1 MINNQ
6 PDYFKE
12 KNSVEKFM
20 IATFSKMDNITE
32 SSGKKAEYKLP
43 FSIYDSEFK
52 LLSACDTRI
61 SGNGIFFSG
70 ILIIAVILF
79 SLTVFRIYHQNGHLF
94 WLTIIPIVIT
104 VIMIFCLSESWWAR
118 YFPQIYFLIFAVLL
132 YLNEINDR
140 KVHIVLYLFII
151 LILINSFLI
160 FWNST
165 KYALNYTKEVNNSL
179 WSSDFPYDCKL
190 SLYAGISSPEFPGA
204 IYNVFDKRKN
214 LDITILDSDE
224 YEYIP
229 GMLLPV
235 IPPYVVGKCE

>member
-1 MINNQ
+1 
-6 PDYFKE
+6 
-12 KNSVEKFM
+12 
-20 IATFSKMDNITE
+20 
-32 SSGKKAEYKLP
+32 
-43 FSIYDSEFK
+43 
-52 LLSACDTRI
+52 
-61 SGNGIFFSG
+61 
-70 ILIIAVILF
+70 
-79 SLTVFRIYHQNGHLF
+79 
-94 WLTIIPIVIT
+94 
-104 VIMIFCLSESWWAR
+104 
-118 YFPQIYFLIFAVLL
+118 
-132 YLNEINDR
+132 
-140 KVHIVLYLFII
+140 
-151 LILINSFLI
+151 LINSFLI